1 MSFPGKFAKLST
13 AASSHSPIFLRV
25 VRLIYSKE
33 VRILMESVW
42 QDIRFCVRMLLK
54 SPIFTVVVV
63 LTLAFGIGANS
74 AIFTVINAVLLQPLP
89 FEKPAELMFVH
100 DKTPAFQMTS
110 ITYLNYLDWRNQTQT
125 FEGLA
130 ASRLATVT
138 LSGMGEPERIGVR
151 LATANFFQLL
161 RVKPLLGRLYRPD
174 EDKPGAAPVI
184 VLTYQSWKNRFAG
197 AMDILGKTI
206 TLNSE
211 IYTIIGVL
219 PQEFQYFQS
228 VDGCIPLHP
237 WAATLPD
244 DRSWRPNLY
253 ALGRLKPGT
262 TIQEVQAEFDVISRQ
277 LEEKYPETNKGS
289 QALVVPLTEMV
300 VRGVRPSLL
309 IMLAAVALV
318 LLIACAN
325 VANLFLAR
333 ASSRSKEIAIRSA
346 CGASR
351 GRIIRQLVTESL
363 LLGLVGGG
371 VGLLV
376 AHWGVEFLVKF
387 ALPSLPRAAGVRID
401 LQVLGFTLLLSI
413 GTGLLFGL
421 VPAFQVA
428 RIDLR
433 ESLNDEAKG
442 STASAQQQ
450 RLRSLLVI
458 SEVSLAL
465 VLLIGTGLMIK
476 SFFRL
481 QQVAPGFPTT
491 NLLIVDAPMTEKVYA
506 RPEQRLAVADQI
518 LERLTALPDVKSVS
532 LTTHPP
538 LSGSG
543 LMFHFNIE
551 GRPPKDTTEYTMAA
565 YRSIT
570 PNFFETMGMPILQ
583 GKVFS
588 DLDSIERPRVVI
600 LNATMARTYFPND
613 NPLGKRIQLGAYP
626 DPKEPW
632 MEVIGIVGDIR
643 QYLEEPVMPEFYVP
657 YAQDPMPTIS
667 IIARTR
673 TEPTKLIPQ
682 IRSFLREVDRT
693 LPMAKPRT
701 MDEIIQ
707 WAVVQP
713 RNRTILISIFAGVAL
728 LLSAIG
734 VYGVMAYSVSQR
746 IYEIGIRVALGA
758 QERDIFAL
766 ILGQAMSLAFI
777 GIGFGL
783 ASSLALT
790 QFLRSF
796 LFNVT
801 STDPATFVAT
811 SILLFS
817 VAILASFLPARKAA
831 KTEPMVAIRFDALDS

>member
-1 MSFPGKFAKLST
+1 MSFPGKFAKLSSST
-13 AASSHSPIFLRV
+13 SSHSSTFLRV
-25 VRLIYSKE
+25 VRFISSKE

-100 DKTPAFQMTS
+100 DKTPAMPITS
-110 ITYLNYLDWRNQTQT
+110 ITYLNYVDWRDQTQV
-125 FEGLA
+125 FESLGVT
-130 ASRLATVT
+130 RLATVT
-138 LSGMGEPERIGVR
+138 LSGMGEPERISIR
-151 LATANFFQLL
+151 MATANFFQLL
-161 RVKPLLGRLYRPD
+161 RIKPLLGRLYTPE
-174 EDKPGAAPVI
+174 EDRPGAPPVI
-184 VLTYQSWKNRFAG
+184 VLTYQGWKNRFAG
-197 AMDILGKTI
+197 SMEILGKTI
-206 TLNSE
+206 NLNSE
-211 IYTIIGVL
+211 IYTVIGVL
-219 PQEFQYFQS
+219 PEEFQYFQ
-228 VDGCIPLHP
+228 VVEGCVPLYP
-237 WAATLPD
+237 WAANLPD

-253 ALGRLKPGT
+253 ALGRLKPGK
-262 TIQEVQAEFDVISRQ
+262 TIQEGQAEMDVISHQ

-289 QALVVPLTEMV
+289 RAMVVPLTEMF

-309 IMLAAVALV
+309 IMVAAVALV

-351 GRIIRQLVTESL
+351 GRIVRQLVTESL
-363 LLGLVGGG
+363 LLGLVGGAA
-371 VGLLV
+371 GLLV
-376 AHWGVEFLVKF
+376 ANWGVEFLVKF
-387 ALPSLPRAAGVRID
+387 ALPNLPRATGVRID
-401 LQVLGFTLLLSI
+401 LQVLGFTVLLSI

-428 RIDLR
+428 KIDLR

-481 QQVAPGFPTT
+481 QQVTPGFPTA
-491 NLLIVDAPMTEKVYA
+491 NLLIVDAPMIEKLYP

-518 LERLTALPDVKSVS
+518 VARLADLPDVKNVS
-532 LTTHPP
+532 LTTQPP

-543 LMFHFNIE
+543 LMIHFNID
-551 GRPPKDTTEYTMAA
+551 GRPPKDPTEYTMAA
-565 YRSIT
+565 YRSVT
-570 PNFFETMGMPILQ
+570 PNFFETMGIARLQ
-583 GKVFS
+583 GRGFS
-588 DLDSIERPRVVI
+588 DQDSIERPRVVI
-600 LNATMARTYFPND
+600 LNATMARTFFPND

-626 DPKEPW
+626 DPKESW
-632 MEVIGIVGDIR
+632 MEVVGIVGDIK

-657 YAQDPMPTIS
+657 YAQDPMATIS

-673 TEPTKLIPQ
+673 NEPTKLIPQ
-682 IRSFLREVDRT
+682 IRSLLREVDRT

-701 MDEIIQ
+701 MDEIMQ

-758 QERDIFAL
+758 QERDIFVL
-766 ILGQAMSLAFI
+766 ILSQAMSLAFI

-801 STDPATFVAT
+801 STDPATFVGT
-811 SILLFS
+811 SVLLFS
-817 VAILASFLPARKAA
+817 VAIVASFLPARKAA
-831 KTEPMVAIRFDALDS
+831 KTEPMVAIRFDAMD